1 MWAEAEPKRLDSVRK
16 MLKLTKG
23 WEEAREHALKVSSSD
38 FLVVYRRACWVEVGL
53 DSLKLTKGLGGGA
66 GACTRGK

>member
-23 WEEAREHALKVSSSD
+23 WEEAREHALKVSSSSSSSK
-38 FLVVYRRACWVEVGL
+38 VSSGRQEQGGSWMVEGMI
-53 DSLKLTKGLGGGA
+53 
-66 GACTRGK
+66 